1 MHVGMSVI
9 FQNPGE
15 RIPDQQVYQ
24 QDLALALQ
32 AEDLG
37 FDSVW
42 SVEHHFTSYTMCP
55 DVLQFLTYM
64 AGATQ
69 SIKLGSM
76 VCVLPWHDPLR
87 VTEQISMLDNLSDG
101 RLILGLGR
109 RTGKDEFDGFR
120 T

>member
-76 VCVLPWHDPLR
+76 VCVLPWHDPL
-87 VTEQISMLDNLSDG
+87 
-101 RLILGLGR
+101 
-109 RTGKDEFDGFR
+109 
-120 T
+120 